1 MCIYIYV
8 LLASNAGMQL
18 TSKFIYIYI
27 CCLLPSNAGMQLN
40 THIYIY
46 VYMLATQEKQHH
58 LHHFLITHFSSRL
71 LACAT
76 ALVPVFAE
84 KN

>member
-1 MCIYIYV
+1 MCIYIYICP
-8 LLASNAGMQL
+8 ARQQCWHAAEH
-18 TSKFIYIYI
+18 THTHIY
-27 CCLLPSNAGMQLN
+27 
-40 THIYIY
+40 IYIY

-84 KN
+84 KKTDVTN

>member
-27 CCLLPSNAGMQLN
+27 
-40 THIYIY
+40 Y
-46 VYMLATQEKQHH
+46 VACFPAMLAC
-58 LHHFLITHFSSRL
+58 S
-71 LACAT
+71 
-76 ALVPVFAE
+76 
-84 KN
+84 